1 MGVSQL
7 IFLWT
12 IAFPIIVLLY
22 YFFRKK
28 YKEQEVSSTLFWE
41 QVMQETRV
49 SPYLKHLQRNALF
62 YLQMLALLLFVLA
75 LMNPYLKTKEIG
87 GEQVIWIVDTSATML
102 AGKEQSTFEKH
113 LEEMRLLVKE
123 IGGRPL
129 TIITTGSDP
138 KTIIRQETN
147 VRQIEK
153 AIDGLAVT
161 YEEQDLT
168 KAIEMANA
176 FIGDLPTTIYLFT
189 DAVSRSDLPIESEH
203 VKWIVKGAD
212 RDLKNVA
219 ITRLA
224 ATSINGE
231 TIALLQLKNETE
243 ENQTVQLSITNKD
256 GDELLEKTITLQ
268 PKAELANTFEALP
281 NIDVLVATIQVK
293 DDYEAD
299 NSMMT
304 IVGSNPY
311 EIAVGQDM
319 HKLVQI
325 GFQSVGLDVKSVPEH
340 QLESLRGAIVVTNQ
354 TELLKRNEPIVL
366 IGRDDEIE
374 SEVSGKIEVIQDEL
388 FAFSSLEDVYVSAVY
403 PPFDDF
409 DTIAKVG
416 DKPFIQRSPKG
427 DIVVLADI
435 QSTDWPLYPSF
446 PLFLWSVQN
455 ELMEGKTSLGI
466 FTPNEQRAVSLL
478 PGDWSIY
485 TADGV
490 YISSF
495 EQSRDFQAPS
505 KPGLYVV
512 QSEHGERPFIVQLPQ
527 KERTI
532 EEGTSFELGNVVS
545 GQEEIT
551 NQSIAKW
558 IVLLILFLIVVEW
571 EVQRRRGFAN

>member
-1 MGVSQL
+1 
-7 IFLWT
+7 
-12 IAFPIIVLLY
+12 
-22 YFFRKK
+22 
-28 YKEQEVSSTLFWE
+28 
-41 QVMQETRV
+41 
-49 SPYLKHLQRNALF
+49 
-62 YLQMLALLLFVLA
+62 
-75 LMNPYLKTKEIG
+75 
-87 GEQVIWIVDTSATML
+87 
-102 AGKEQSTFEKH
+102 
-113 LEEMRLLVKE
+113 MR
-123 IGGRPL
+123 
-129 TIITTGSDP
+129 
-138 KTIIRQETN
+138 
-147 VRQIEK
+147 
-153 AIDGLAVT
+153 
-161 YEEQDLT
+161 
-168 KAIEMANA
+168 
-176 FIGDLPTTIYLFT
+176 F
-189 DAVSRSDLPIESEH
+189 
-203 VKWIVKGAD
+203 
-212 RDLKNVA
+212 
-219 ITRLA
+219 
-224 ATSINGE
+224 
-231 TIALLQLKNETE
+231 
-243 ENQTVQLSITNKD
+243 
-256 GDELLEKTITLQ
+256 
-268 PKAELANTFEALP
+268 
-281 NIDVLVATIQVK
+281 
-293 DDYEAD
+293 
-299 NSMMT
+299 
-304 IVGSNPY
+304 
-311 EIAVGQDM
+311 
-319 HKLVQI
+319 
-325 GFQSVGLDVKSVPEH
+325 
-340 QLESLRGAIVVTNQ
+340 VVTNQ

-512 QSEHGERPFIVQLPQ
+512 QSEHEERPFIVQLPQ

-545 GQEEIT
+545 GQEDIT